1 MACPGNWPQV
11 ACDLC
16 VRPFG
21 VLLSNPRG
29 LQFPGKHTHFQGH
42 QQALFSGHGPLHLA
56 MHSLRGQGGVG
67 NGHVKMVAWPLAHN
81 RQ

>member
-21 VLLSNPRG
+21 VLLLNSPSAFRLGEGLPGLKYRG
-29 LQFPGKHTHFQGH
+29 KAVFAGH
-42 QQALFSGHGPLHLA
+42 RFYDFHASVARIDLFAGPD
-56 MHSLRGQGGVG
+56 HSR
-67 NGHVKMVAWPLAHN
+67 PL
-81 RQ
+81 